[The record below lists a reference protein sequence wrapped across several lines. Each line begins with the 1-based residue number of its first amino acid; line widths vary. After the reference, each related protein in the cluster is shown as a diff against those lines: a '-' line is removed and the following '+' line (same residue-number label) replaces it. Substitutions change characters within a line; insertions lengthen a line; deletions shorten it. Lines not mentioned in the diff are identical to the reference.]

1 MRRKTLRIKTVLLLP
16 AAALAAAPGAAQEK
30 ASTGDDLEE
39 IVVEGLRLPT
49 PAAETG
55 TSLSVITADDIE
67 IRGYAFA
74 LDAIAA
80 APGVTVNQN
89 GAFGGLATVRIRGAS
104 SDQTLVLLDGVPISD
119 PTAVG
124 GGFDFSILDAANIER
139 IEILRGPQSTL
150 WGSDA
155 IGGVVNIIS
164 ARPKKGLGARL
175 FAEGG
180 SFATFRGGA
189 AASGG
194 GEIGD
199 FRLSVSGVRTDGI
212 SKADEADGNTE
223 TDGYDN
229 LTFSGRG
236 GLNLPHDLRLEAVLR
251 HTDGQTEIDGF
262 PPPDFTLAD
271 SGDVSGTE
279 QFNGALTLRA
289 PLFDG
294 RFKNMLMAGYTDI
307 ERTGEFSGFAQMDE
321 GDRLILR
328 YQGAAELGD
337 RARVALGAEREENE
351 ANGDETSINGF
362 FALAEVKPAPRL
374 TLSAGVRH
382 DDHSRFGGETTA
394 RFAGAFAATDF
405 LTLRGSWGEGFKAPT
420 IFQLTQTFGA
430 LPANGDLEPET
441 SAAFD
446 IGIDLADPGG
456 RARLGVT
463 YFDRNTEN
471 LIIFAPTFRYENLDA
486 TTANGV
492 ETTFNLALTDAVS
505 LDVAHAFIDA
515 EDRATGERQIRVPRH
530 SGDVALTYRDAGPFS
545 GSAVLRYNGAES
557 EGPFGEDVDS
567 WIRLDLAAQYAF
579 SETIEIYGRIE
590 NVFDEQYQQISG
602 FGAPGVSAYGGVRL
616 SF

>member
-1 MRRKTLRIKTVLLLP
+1 MRIKTTKRSAVAALCGAALP
-16 AAALAAAPGAAQEK
+16 AAGAA
-30 ASTGDDLEE
+30 EE
-39 IVVEGLRLPT
+39 RPAGSDVDEIIVEGLRLPT

-55 TSLSVITADDIE
+55 TSLSVITAEDIE

-89 GAFGGLATVRIRGAS
+89 GAFGGLASVRIRGAA
-104 SDQTLVLLDGVPISD
+104 SDQTLVLLDGVPVGD

-124 GGFDFSILDAANIER
+124 GGFDFSILDAADIDR

-164 ARPKKGLGARL
+164 ARPEPGLGARL

-180 SFATFRGGA
+180 SFGTFRGGA
-189 AASGG
+189 AASGA
-194 GEIGD
+194 GETGD
-199 FRLSVSGVRTDGI
+199 FRLSVSGIRTDGI

-223 TDGYDN
+223 EDGYNN
-229 LTFSGRG
+229 LTFAGRG
-236 GLNLPHDLRLEAVLR
+236 GLNLPRDLRLETVLR
-251 HTDGQTEIDGF
+251 YTDGETEIDGF

-271 SGDVSGTE
+271 SDDFSETE
-279 QFNGALTLRA
+279 QFAGSVTLRA
-289 PLFDG
+289 PIFDG
-294 RFKNMLMAGYTDI
+294 RLRNMVTAGYTDI
-307 ERTGEFSGFAQMDE
+307 ERNGEFGGFAQTDE

-328 YQGAAELGD
+328 YQGTADLGD
-337 RARVALGAEREENE
+337 QIRIAFGAEREENE
-351 ANGDETSINGF
+351 ANGEETSIDGF
-362 FALAEVKPAPRL
+362 FGLAEVRPVPRL

-441 SAAFD
+441 STAFD
-446 IGIDLADPGG
+446 VGVELTALSE

-463 YFDRNTEN
+463 YFDRDTEN

-486 TTANGV
+486 TTAQGV
-492 ETTFNLALTDAVS
+492 ETTLTLAVTDAVA

-515 EDRATGERQIRVPRH
+515 EDRETGERQIRVPRH
-530 SGDVALTYRDAGPFS
+530 SGDVALTYRSAGPLS
-545 GSAVLRYNGAES
+545 GSAVLRYNGAETD
-557 EGPFGEDVDS
+557 GPFGEDVDS
-567 WIRLDLAAQYAF
+567 WIRLDLAAQYAY
-579 SETIEIYGRIE
+579 SGMLEIYGRIE
-590 NVFDEQYQQISG
+590 NVFDEEYQQVSG
-602 FGAPGVSAYGGVRL
+602 FGAPGISAYGGVRL
-616 SF
+616 RF